1 MKKELPFKKSKSDS
15 LFPTEFFKNK
25 FKALLIM
32 SFIVLGTLQQIQ
44 AQVVDTDG
52 DGVVN
57 SLDLDDDNDGILDT
71 DENDCYGTP
80 LAINLTG
87 VTNASKNI
95 SNVILGTTTFNG
107 VYNPLSTSTWNIQ
120 PLGGNGSLRMG
131 VINKSQFLEYT
142 ITFDKPVKLNLK
154 QAVQNGF
161 FDNGEIWT
169 IRVVGSTLNVNSPN
183 ITHSFI
189 NQGAGGIGPEL
200 INVVGNGTS
209 STSFMPNVQDGHI
222 PPASSMW
229 SITSDDY
236 ITSLTIR
243 YQGNVALLPLLNN
256 AGPIGLFVTCI
267 ARDTD
272 KDGIYDYLD
281 FDSDNDGC
289 SDVLEAGHT
298 DPDNDGILGSSPVV
312 VDGSGQVTGQRG
324 YTGTNSTVIT
334 ATQTT
339 LSTSPTDQSINMGDN
354 TTFTVS
360 GLATSTTTFAGGVPN
375 YAIPPAIN
383 TSANVVYQWQ
393 ENRNDGAGWNA
404 ISNGGIYSGA
414 NTNTLTLTTVPFSH
428 NGYGYRAVI
437 TNTNNACVN
446 IQTSSA
452 NLKVNLIPFSCD
464 KLLFLSQYDISGA
477 TSLPATL
484 KNLDSNTNPFVI
496 TNFGDNSHGISYN
509 AIGYNPIDNFIYG
522 LQTDT
527 NNLVKIGQGG
537 FVQVL
542 GPVTGLPFTSYVSG
556 EIDNNGNFYVKRVNS
571 SQLFYKINVVTKMAT
586 LIPLSLP
593 VSTLDFAYNV
603 LDGLLYGVQSNTGQ
617 LVTINPVNGV
627 VTFIGVT
634 PTTGVFRMGAIYG
647 SSTGN
652 IFGNHNDG
660 TGFYQYNLT
669 TGEKTVISAS
679 PGASGNDGAHCVNA
693 PITFGS
699 DLSVTKTDGATCYIP
714 GTTVTYT
721 IVAENHGPYGVV
733 NAAVFDGM
741 PAGIPLANISYTAV
755 ESPGSSS
762 AVSGTQTGMINDFVS
777 LPVDGTVTYTVTVN
791 VPLFY
796 TGDLTNSVNIT
807 VPINNIDT
815 NLSNN
820 TATDTNNPFPIA
832 NAGTDFSK
840 TCTVNPTGMAI
851 GAAAVAGV
859 TYSWSPSTGLSSATV
874 SNPTANPT
882 ATTTY
887 TVTATDTASGCMA
900 TDAVTVTV
908 DTTLPVANAGT
919 DFTKTCTVNPTG
931 MAIGDATV
939 AGVTYSWSPSTGL
952 SSATVSNPTAN
963 PTVTTTYTVTAT
975 NTASG
980 CTATDAVTVTVDTTL
995 PVANAGTDFTKTC
1008 TVNPTGMAIGAAA
1021 VAGVTYSW
1029 SPSTGLLSAT
1039 VSNPTANPTVTTT
1052 YTVTATYTASGC
1064 TTTDA
1069 VTVTVDTTLPIANA
1083 GTDFTK
1089 TCTVNPTGMAIGA
1102 TAVAGVT
1109 YSWSPSTGL
1118 SSATVSNPTANP
1130 TATTTYIVTATNTA
1144 SGCMATDAV
1153 TVTVDTT
1160 LPVANAGI
1168 DFTKTCTVNPTG
1180 MAIGS
1185 ATVAGVTYSWSP
1197 STGLSSATVSNPTAN
1212 PTATTIYTV
1221 TATNTASGCTAT
1233 DAVTVT
1239 VDTTLPVANAGT
1251 DFSKTCTVNPIGMA
1265 IGSATVAGVTYSW
1278 SPSTGLSS
1286 ATVSNPTANPTSTT
1300 TYTVTAINTA
1310 SGCTATDAVTVTVD
1324 TTLPVANAGTDFTKT
1339 CTVNP
1344 TGMAIGDVTVAGVT
1358 YSWSPSTGLSS
1369 ATVSNPTANPI
1380 VTTTYTVTATNT
1392 ASGCTTTDAVTVTV
1406 DTTLPVANAGTDF
1419 TKTCTVNPTGMAIG
1433 AAAVAGTT
1441 YSWSPSTGLSSAT
1454 VSNPTANPTVTT
1466 TYTVTATNTASGCT
1480 ATDAVTVTVD
1490 TTLPV
1495 ANAGTDFTKTCT
1507 VNPTGMAIGAAT
1519 VAGTTYSWS
1528 PSTGLSS
1535 ATVSNPTANPT
1546 VTTTYTVTA
1555 TNTASGCTATDAV
1568 TVTVDTTLPVVS
1580 ITGVTAICVGSTTT
1594 LSPTT
1599 GGTWGSSDP
1608 TVATVTNS
1616 GVVTGVSAGT
1626 ATFTFTSTANGCSS
1640 SPTSVITIK
1649 ALPIVSSTTTSVCS
1663 GSTTALSPTTGGTW
1677 VSSDLSVATVTD
1689 TGVVTVVSAGIVT
1702 FTFTDSTT
1710 NCSSSTSLIVY
1721 SCSLEITKD
1730 GSYVDANADGI
1741 TNVGD
1746 VINYIFVVK
1755 NTGNVT
1761 LANVTVTDNN
1771 AVITGGPLATL
1782 AVGASNT
1789 TTFTGVHT
1797 LTQSEI
1803 NVGNVYNLAT
1813 ATGTPPSGTPVTGT
1827 STDPTPCATCPI
1839 DPSCLTCTI
1848 TPLTQTPSIAITKD
1862 GSYVDANADGITN
1875 VGDVINYTFVV
1886 KNTGNVTLTNV
1897 TVTDNNA
1904 VITGGPLA
1912 TLGVGASD
1920 TTTFTGVHTL
1930 TQSDIN
1936 TGNVY
1941 NLATATGTPPSGT
1954 PVTGTSTDPTPCA
1967 TCPTDPACPTCT
1979 ITPLAQT
1986 PSIAITK
1993 DGSYVDANADGI
2005 TNVGDVINYTF
2016 VVKNTGNVT
2025 LTNVTVTDNNAVITG
2040 GPLATL
2046 EVGASNT
2053 TTFTGVHTLT
2063 QSEINVGN
2071 VYNLATA
2078 TGTPPSGTPVT
2089 GTSTDPTPCATCTID
2104 PSCPT
2109 CTITPLTQT
2118 PSIAITKDGSYVDA
2132 NADGITNVGD
2142 VINYTFVVKNTGN
2155 VTLTNVTVTDNNA
2168 VITGGPLATLG
2179 VGTSDTTI
2187 FTGVHTLTQSDIN
2200 AGNVY
2205 NLATATGT
2213 PPSGTPVTGT
2223 STDPTPCATCPVD
2236 PACPTCTIT
2245 PLTQTLSI
2253 TITKD
2258 GSYVDANA
2266 DGITNVG
2273 DVINYIFVVKNTG
2286 NITLTNVRVTD
2297 NNAVITGGPLATLG
2311 VGASDTTTCTGVH
2324 TLTQSDINA
2333 GNVYNLA
2340 TATGT
2345 PPSGTP
2351 VTGTSRDPTPC
2362 ATCPTDPACPT
2373 CTITPLTQRP
2383 LIAIIKTAL
2392 FKDDNGDGF
2401 AQAGEKIV
2409 YSFVVTNTGNVPL
2422 TNIIVTD
2429 TDLPGLVMTGSPI
2442 PVLGIGMTNDTAY
2455 SATYAITQADI
2466 NLGSVTNQAIASGT
2480 SPNGTIV
2487 KDLSDDSNN
2496 LDDQRTVVP
2505 ISGCTIEVF
2514 NAVSPNGDGLNDVF
2528 YIRGLECYPD
2538 NTVEIY
2544 NRWGVLVFERDH
2556 YNNDDR
2562 AFRGVSEGRVTIN
2575 QSKELPVGTYYYI
2588 FKYKDNASNVH
2599 EKAGY
2604 LYVNRK

>member
-169 IRVVGSTLNVNSPN
+169 ISVVGSTLNVNSPN

-189 NQGAGGIGPEL
+189 NQGAGGTGPEL

-209 STSFMPNVQDGHI
+209 STSFMPNVQGGHI

-281 FDSDNDGC
+281 LDSDNDGC

-298 DPDNDGILGSSPVV
+298 DPDNDGILGTSPVV
-312 VDGSGQVTGQRG
+312 VDGNGQVTGQGG
-324 YTGTNSTVIT
+324 YTGTNSNVIT

-339 LSTSPTDQSINMGDN
+339 LSTSPTDQTINMGDN
-354 TTFTVS
+354 ATFTVS

-375 YAIPPAIN
+375 YTIPPAID
-383 TSANVVYQWQ
+383 TSANLVYQWQ

-414 NTNTLTLTTVPFSH
+414 NTNTLTLITVPFSH

-851 GAAAVAGV
+851 GATAVAGV

-931 MAIGDATV
+931 MAIGAATV
-939 AGVTYSWSPSTGL
+939 AGTTYSWSPSTGL

-995 PVANAGTDFTKTC
+995 PVANAGTDFSKTC
-1008 TVNPTGMAIGAAA
+1008 TVNPTGMAIGAA
-1021 VAGVTYSW
+1021 
-1029 SPSTGLLSAT
+1029 
-1039 VSNPTANPTVTTT
+1039 
-1052 YTVTATYTASGC
+1052 
-1064 TTTDA
+1064 
-1069 VTVTVDTTLPIANA
+1069 
-1083 GTDFTK
+1083 
-1089 TCTVNPTGMAIGA
+1089 
-1102 TAVAGVT
+1102 AVAGVT

-1130 TATTTYIVTATNTA
+1130 TATTI
-1144 SGCMATDAV
+1144 
-1153 TVTVDTT
+1153 
-1160 LPVANAGI
+1160 
-1168 DFTKTCTVNPTG
+1168 
-1180 MAIGS
+1180 
-1185 ATVAGVTYSWSP
+1185 
-1197 STGLSSATVSNPTAN
+1197 
-1212 PTATTIYTV
+1212 
-1221 TATNTASGCTAT
+1221 
-1233 DAVTVT
+1233 
-1239 VDTTLPVANAGT
+1239 
-1251 DFSKTCTVNPIGMA
+1251 
-1265 IGSATVAGVTYSW
+1265 
-1278 SPSTGLSS
+1278 
-1286 ATVSNPTANPTSTT
+1286 
-1300 TYTVTAINTA
+1300 
-1310 SGCTATDAVTVTVD
+1310 
-1324 TTLPVANAGTDFTKT
+1324 
-1339 CTVNP
+1339 
-1344 TGMAIGDVTVAGVT
+1344 
-1358 YSWSPSTGLSS
+1358 
-1369 ATVSNPTANPI
+1369 
-1380 VTTTYTVTATNT
+1380 
-1392 ASGCTTTDAVTVTV
+1392 
-1406 DTTLPVANAGTDF
+1406 
-1419 TKTCTVNPTGMAIG
+1419 
-1433 AAAVAGTT
+1433 
-1441 YSWSPSTGLSSAT
+1441 
-1454 VSNPTANPTVTT
+1454 
-1466 TYTVTATNTASGCT
+1466 YTVTATNTASGCT

-1689 TGVVTVVSAGIVT
+1689 TGVVAGVSAGIVT

-1761 LANVTVTDNN
+1761 LTNVTVTDNN

-1789 TTFTGVHT
+1789 TT
-1797 LTQSEI
+1797 
-1803 NVGNVYNLAT
+1803 
-1813 ATGTPPSGTPVTGT
+1813 
-1827 STDPTPCATCPI
+1827 
-1839 DPSCLTCTI
+1839 
-1848 TPLTQTPSIAITKD
+1848 
-1862 GSYVDANADGITN
+1862 
-1875 VGDVINYTFVV
+1875 
-1886 KNTGNVTLTNV
+1886 
-1897 TVTDNNA
+1897 
-1904 VITGGPLA
+1904 
-1912 TLGVGASD
+1912 
-1920 TTTFTGVHTL
+1920 
-1930 TQSDIN
+1930 
-1936 TGNVY
+1936 
-1941 NLATATGTPPSGT
+1941 
-1954 PVTGTSTDPTPCA
+1954 
-1967 TCPTDPACPTCT
+1967 
-1979 ITPLAQT
+1979 
-1986 PSIAITK
+1986 
-1993 DGSYVDANADGI
+1993 
-2005 TNVGDVINYTF
+2005 
-2016 VVKNTGNVT
+2016 
-2025 LTNVTVTDNNAVITG
+2025 
-2040 GPLATL
+2040 
-2046 EVGASNT
+2046 
-2053 TTFTGVHTLT
+2053 
-2063 QSEINVGN
+2063 
-2071 VYNLATA
+2071 
-2078 TGTPPSGTPVT
+2078 
-2089 GTSTDPTPCATCTID
+2089 
-2104 PSCPT
+2104 
-2109 CTITPLTQT
+2109 
-2118 PSIAITKDGSYVDA
+2118 
-2132 NADGITNVGD
+2132 
-2142 VINYTFVVKNTGN
+2142 
-2155 VTLTNVTVTDNNA
+2155 
-2168 VITGGPLATLG
+2168 
-2179 VGTSDTTI
+2179 

-2245 PLTQTLSI
+2245 PLTQTPSI
-2253 TITKD
+2253 AITKD

-2273 DVINYIFVVKNTG
+2273 DVINYTFVVKNTG
-2286 NITLTNVRVTD
+2286 NVTLTNIRVTD
-2297 NNAVITGGPLATLG
+2297 NNAVITGGPLATLA
-2311 VGASDTTTCTGVH
+2311 VGASDTTTFTGVH

-2351 VTGTSRDPTPC
+2351 VTGTSTDPTPC
-2362 ATCPTDPACPT
+2362 ATCPVDPACPT

-2562 AFRGVSEGRVTIN
+2562 AFGGVSEGRVTIN